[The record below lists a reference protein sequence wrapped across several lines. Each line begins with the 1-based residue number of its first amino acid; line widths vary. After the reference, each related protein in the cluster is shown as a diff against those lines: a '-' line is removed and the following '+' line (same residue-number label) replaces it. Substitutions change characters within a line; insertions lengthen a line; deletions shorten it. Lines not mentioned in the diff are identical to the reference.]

1 VPQLQ
6 NNSLFRRSLYV
17 KNFFDQ
23 NAGQQFKDRLAN
35 LRSDSERQWGKM
47 NAAQMVA
54 HLCKGMEQA
63 MGEVLPPRILFGRI
77 IGRFVKSHVLRDDD
91 PLRRNT
97 PTVPGFVVTD
107 ERNLGAERQRLYTL
121 IDRAVASG
129 PACCTTHPHS
139 FFGPLTQEQWGI
151 LIYKHLDHHLRQF
164 GV

>member
-35 LRSDSERQWGKM
+35 LRSESERQWGKM

-97 PTVPGFVVTD
+97 PTVPGFAITD
-107 ERNLGAERQRLYTL
+107 ERNLGAERQRLFTL
-121 IDRAVASG
+121 IDRAV
-129 PACCTTHPHS
+129 
-139 FFGPLTQEQWGI
+139 